1 MVINEEMK
9 SVIENSA
16 FLTIVTMSPDGA
28 PHPIIVGG
36 GEVAGDNVTVGVY
49 AMKVTQENLKKNDC
63 AMLLAAQKVDGGA
76 KGCRFTGTAKV
87 ADGKFVFT
95 ATKAEALI

>member
-16 FLTIVTMSPDGA
+16 FLTIVTMCPDGS

-36 GEVAGDNVTVGVY
+36 GTVEGDNVSVGVY
-49 AMKVTQENLKKNDC
+49 AMKVTQENIKKYDC
-63 AMLLAAQKVDGGA
+63 AMLLAAQKFEGGA
-76 KGCRFTGTAKV
+76 KGCRFTGNAKV
-87 ADGKFVFT
+87 IDGKFVFT
-95 ATKAEALI
+95 ATKAESLI

>member
-16 FLTIVTMSPDGA
+16 FLTIVTMCPDGS
-28 PHPIIVGG
+28 PHPIIVGS
-36 GEVAGDNVTVGVY
+36 GEIEGDHVSVGVY
-49 AMKVTQENLKKNDC
+49 AMKVTSENLKKNDC
-63 AMLLAAQKVDGGA
+63 AMLLAAQKVEGGA
-76 KGCRFTGTAKV
+76 KGCRFTGSAKV
-87 ADGKFVFT
+87 SDGKFIFT

>member
-9 SVIENSA
+9 NVIDNSA
-16 FLTIVTMSPDGA
+16 FLTIVTMCPDGT

-36 GEVAGDNVTVGVY
+36 GTVDGDNITVGVY
-49 AMKVTQENLKKNDC
+49 AMKVTQENLKNNDC
-63 AMLLAAQKVDGGA
+63 TMMLAAQMIEGA
-76 KGCRFTGTAKV
+76 PKGCRFTGTAKV
-87 ADGKFVFT
+87 ENGKFVFT